1 MRGEEQLL
9 AKLVKGKNKY
19 VKNDLIVTAN
29 IIEFGIYAANQL
41 NSDVVNLVSLLRKGQ
56 ESYYPLVIRHI
67 CHIREKK
74 MSAI

>member
-9 AKLVKGKNKY
+9 AKLVKRKKKY

-56 ESYYPLVIRHI
+56 DSYYPLVIRHI
-67 CHIREKK
+67 CHIREEK

>member
-41 NSDVVNLVSLLRKGQ
+41 NSDVANLVSLLRKGQ

>member
-9 AKLVKGKNKY
+9 AKLVKRKKKY

-56 ESYYPLVIRHI
+56 ESYYPLVICHI

>member
-9 AKLVKGKNKY
+9 AKLVKRKKKY

>member
-9 AKLVKGKNKY
+9 AKLVKRKKKY

-41 NSDVVNLVSLLRKGQ
+41 NSDVANLVSLLRKGQ
-56 ESYYPLVIRHI
+56 ESYYPLVIRYI
-67 CHIREKK
+67 CHIREEK

>member
-9 AKLVKGKNKY
+9 AKLVKRKKKY

-41 NSDVVNLVSLLRKGQ
+41 NSDVANLVSLLTN
-56 ESYYPLVIRHI
+56 
-67 CHIREKK
+67 
-74 MSAI
+74 